1 MPGDVFRTWLDTKP
15 CGSLVISQASPALT
29 VHNNFALNGVLI
41 TVIEGPKSLI
51 SYAISVRAG
60 NSQHSWLLLPAS
72 RQLPLRLSETV
83 PAQCALSPCTVCS
96 SCVIPSFPPH
106 LVFPSLFP
114 QWQDYRTSV
123 LLLACPCLS
132 FLPDFF
138 PLLSS
143 SLCSGSNHK
152 CQVSIQNARAKKG
165 ADLTAVEQVQDLGM
179 QEEKHK
185 QDAMLKLSQTGAV
198 PSMESDQSSTS
209 PGQDIQ
215 GQSGDKPAPGLPSP
229 APAPTEQPSTWPEAE
244 VCDISEELSRQLE
257 DIIKT
262 YGSATSLMEKESTA
276 TGTDRPEK
284 GEPGSLEDA
293 EYEDGNEESEKE
305 KLAPGDASKAKEP
318 SSNKEQKLEKKILK
332 GLGKY
337 LYIHTALLQTQ
348 THASNHRFHNRKEAT
363 LLMQSL
369 NKLNTPEEKLDLLF
383 KKYAE
388 LLEEHRAEQKK
399 LKYLQKRQAQI
410 TKEKDQLQSEHSRA
424 ILARSKLESLCRELQ
439 RHNKNLKEETIQRA
453 REEDEKRKEITN
465 HFQGTLSEIQA
476 QIEQQSER
484 NMKLCQENT
493 ELAEKLKSI
502 IDQYELREEIPTH
515 VLSPKPS
522 VVQHLD
528 KIFKHRELQ
537 QKLVDAK
544 LEQSQEM
551 MKEAEERHQKEKE
564 YAHFDAFL
572 HYFHLLNQAAEWKL
586 QAKMLK
592 EQETVLQAQITLYS
606 ERFEEFQ
613 KTLAKSNEVFA
624 TFKQE
629 MEKMTKKMKKLE
641 KDTATWKSRF
651 ENCNRALLDMIEEK
665 AMRSKEYEC
674 FMLKIQRLENL
685 CRALQEER
693 NELYKKIKQAQLP
706 EEVNGNGIL
715 EEEDEEDDTETTPSS
730 SEQASI
736 DLHESDKRMLKQLAE
751 AFRVSHKAEE
761 SLPSN
766 SSNPETCDTQTCNA
780 VLVPEPPT
788 PLIPHSEAGNHC
800 EQPSTSTPTPSE
812 HTPAP
817 TESTTAPTESTTAPT
832 ENLSKPTKNTPSL
845 TGRVPTPT
853 ESVPVPP
860 ESVLVPTG
868 NMPILTEGM
877 PATPENM
884 PTPTQNTPLSLGNMP
899 VPIQCP
905 PKAAERAEE
914 AVEWSWY
921 NRAALLSTQEQSRAG
936 PSSTP
941 LLPAHFHRRPDMK
954 HIKIYT
960 NNRTNK
966 ANKATTT
973 LQRRMPAWRHHPQQ
987 NLAATHKLPSHGVLA
1002 LGYDQW
1008 VVPKKLH
1015 VHFYFCKAQEP
1026 LMAKGRCDS
1035 RCFLSGLVL
1044 TEETFFLTRYAQA
1057 RSCSYGQWVQCWSH
1071 SSWLEETG
1079 FPKTVANRTTAQN
1092 LKNVLQTQNQ
1102 AQKLT
1107 QERSTSEGDH
1117 SLLTRLF
1124 RPALPPMSWV
1134 APKDIATQTEQGPIH
1149 QRKLFKHWQCPVA
1162 QSTVYNVPVAGTES
1176 SKDELPK
1183 VLPLAHLGIVFHPH
1197 MESIQFMPGDV
1208 SEQL

>member
-1 MPGDVFRTWLDTKP
+1 
-15 CGSLVISQASPALT
+15 
-29 VHNNFALNGVLI
+29 
-41 TVIEGPKSLI
+41 
-51 SYAISVRAG
+51 
-60 NSQHSWLLLPAS
+60 
-72 RQLPLRLSETV
+72 
-83 PAQCALSPCTVCS
+83 
-96 SCVIPSFPPH
+96 
-106 LVFPSLFP
+106 
-114 QWQDYRTSV
+114 
-123 LLLACPCLS
+123 
-132 FLPDFF
+132 
-138 PLLSS
+138 
-143 SLCSGSNHK
+143 
-152 CQVSIQNARAKKG
+152 
-165 ADLTAVEQVQDLGM
+165 
-179 QEEKHK
+179 
-185 QDAMLKLSQTGAV
+185 
-198 PSMESDQSSTS
+198 MENDQSSTS

-229 APAPTEQPSTWPEAE
+229 APVPMEQPGSWPEAAGS
-244 VCDISEELSRQLE
+244 DISEELSRQLE

-262 YGSATSLMEKESTA
+262 YGSATSLMEKENTA
-276 TGTDRPEK
+276 AGTDRPEK

-318 SSNKEQKLEKKILK
+318 SGNKEQKLEKKFLK
-332 GLGKY
+332 GLG
-337 LYIHTALLQTQ
+337 
-348 THASNHRFHNRKEAT
+348 KEAT

-502 IDQYELREEIPTH
+502 IDQYELREE
-515 VLSPKPS
+515 
-522 VVQHLD
+522 HLD

-564 YAHFDAFL
+564 Y
-572 HYFHLLNQAAEWKL
+572 LLNQAAEWKL

-674 FMLKIQRLENL
+674 FVLKIQRLENL

-693 NELYKKIKQAQLP
+693 NELYKKIKQAQFP

-715 EEEDEEDDTETTPSS
+715 EEEEEEEEDNEEDDTKTTPSPC
-730 SEQASI
+730 EQESI
-736 DLHESDKRMLKQLAE
+736 ELHESDKRMLKQLAE
-751 AFRVSHKAEE
+751 AFRVSHRAEE

-780 VLVPEPPT
+780 ILVPEPPALLT
-788 PLIPHSEAGNHC
+788 PHSEAGKTC
-800 EQPSTSTPTPSE
+800 EQPSTSPPTPTE

-817 TESTTAPTESTTAPT
+817 TESMTAPT
-832 ENLSKPTKNTPSL
+832 ENGSKPTKSTPSL
-845 TGRVPTPT
+845 PDRVPTPT
-853 ESVPVPP
+853 ESVPMPP

-868 NMPILTEGM
+868 NMPVPTESM
-877 PATPENM
+877 PATPENV
-884 PTPTQNTPLSLGNMP
+884 PSPTQNTPISPGNMP
-899 VPIQCP
+899 VPIQGP
-905 PKAAERAEE
+905 PKAAECADEPADRSVQGQSGKQTGDTDME
-914 AVEWSWY
+914 AV
-921 NRAALLSTQEQSRAG
+921 
-936 PSSTP
+936 
-941 LLPAHFHRRPDMK
+941 D
-954 HIKIYT
+954 
-960 NNRTNK
+960 
-966 ANKATTT
+966 
-973 LQRRMPAWRHHPQQ
+973 
-987 NLAATHKLPSHGVLA
+987 
-1002 LGYDQW
+1002 
-1008 VVPKKLH
+1008 
-1015 VHFYFCKAQEP
+1015 
-1026 LMAKGRCDS
+1026 
-1035 RCFLSGLVL
+1035 
-1044 TEETFFLTRYAQA
+1044 
-1057 RSCSYGQWVQCWSH
+1057 
-1071 SSWLEETG
+1071 
-1079 FPKTVANRTTAQN
+1079 
-1092 LKNVLQTQNQ
+1092 
-1102 AQKLT
+1102 
-1107 QERSTSEGDH
+1107 
-1117 SLLTRLF
+1117 
-1124 RPALPPMSWV
+1124 
-1134 APKDIATQTEQGPIH
+1134 
-1149 QRKLFKHWQCPVA
+1149 
-1162 QSTVYNVPVAGTES
+1162 
-1176 SKDELPK
+1176 
-1183 VLPLAHLGIVFHPH
+1183 
-1197 MESIQFMPGDV
+1197 
-1208 SEQL
+1208 

>member
-1 MPGDVFRTWLDTKP
+1 
-15 CGSLVISQASPALT
+15 
-29 VHNNFALNGVLI
+29 
-41 TVIEGPKSLI
+41 
-51 SYAISVRAG
+51 
-60 NSQHSWLLLPAS
+60 
-72 RQLPLRLSETV
+72 
-83 PAQCALSPCTVCS
+83 
-96 SCVIPSFPPH
+96 
-106 LVFPSLFP
+106 
-114 QWQDYRTSV
+114 
-123 LLLACPCLS
+123 
-132 FLPDFF
+132 
-138 PLLSS
+138 
-143 SLCSGSNHK
+143 
-152 CQVSIQNARAKKG
+152 
-165 ADLTAVEQVQDLGM
+165 
-179 QEEKHK
+179 
-185 QDAMLKLSQTGAV
+185 
-198 PSMESDQSSTS
+198 QSSTS

-229 APAPTEQPSTWPEAE
+229 APAPTEQPSTWPEAA

-262 YGSATSLMEKESTA
+262 YGSATSLMEKESAA

-318 SSNKEQKLEKKILK
+318 SGNKEQKLEKKILK

-337 LYIHTALLQTQ
+337 LH
-348 THASNHRFHNRKEAT
+348 RKEAT

-502 IDQYELREEIPTH
+502 IDQYELREE
-515 VLSPKPS
+515 
-522 VVQHLD
+522 HLD

-564 YAHFDAFL
+564 Y
-572 HYFHLLNQAAEWKL
+572 LLNQAAEWKL

-613 KTLAKSNEVFA
+613 KTLTKSNEVFA

-693 NELYKKIKQAQLP
+693 NELYKKIKQAQFP
-706 EEVNGNGIL
+706 EEVNGNSIL
-715 EEEDEEDDTETTPSS
+715 EEEEEEEEDTDTTPSS

-736 DLHESDKRMLKQLAE
+736 ELHESDKRMLKQLAE
-751 AFRVSHKAEE
+751 AFRVSHTAEE
-761 SLPSN
+761 TLPSN
-766 SSNPETCDTQTCNA
+766 SINPETCDTQTCSA
-780 VLVPEPPT
+780 ILVPEPPA
-788 PLIPHSEAGNHC
+788 PLIPRSEAGNCC
-800 EQPSTSTPTPSE
+800 EQPSMSTSTPIE
-812 HTPAP
+812 HTQAP
-817 TESTTAPTESTTAPT
+817 TESMRVAI
-832 ENLSKPTKNTPSL
+832 ENVSKPTKSTPSL
-845 TGRVPTPT
+845 PDRVPTPT

-868 NMPILTEGM
+868 NMPTPTESM
-877 PATPENM
+877 PATPENV
-884 PTPTQNTPLSLGNMP
+884 PIPTQNTPTPPGNSP
-899 VPIQCP
+899 VSTQCP
-905 PKAAERAEE
+905 PKAAECADDPEDRSVQGQSAEQTGDTDME
-914 AVEWSWY
+914 AV
-921 NRAALLSTQEQSRAG
+921 
-936 PSSTP
+936 
-941 LLPAHFHRRPDMK
+941 D
-954 HIKIYT
+954 
-960 NNRTNK
+960 
-966 ANKATTT
+966 
-973 LQRRMPAWRHHPQQ
+973 
-987 NLAATHKLPSHGVLA
+987 
-1002 LGYDQW
+1002 
-1008 VVPKKLH
+1008 
-1015 VHFYFCKAQEP
+1015 
-1026 LMAKGRCDS
+1026 
-1035 RCFLSGLVL
+1035 
-1044 TEETFFLTRYAQA
+1044 
-1057 RSCSYGQWVQCWSH
+1057 
-1071 SSWLEETG
+1071 
-1079 FPKTVANRTTAQN
+1079 
-1092 LKNVLQTQNQ
+1092 
-1102 AQKLT
+1102 
-1107 QERSTSEGDH
+1107 
-1117 SLLTRLF
+1117 
-1124 RPALPPMSWV
+1124 
-1134 APKDIATQTEQGPIH
+1134 
-1149 QRKLFKHWQCPVA
+1149 
-1162 QSTVYNVPVAGTES
+1162 
-1176 SKDELPK
+1176 
-1183 VLPLAHLGIVFHPH
+1183 
-1197 MESIQFMPGDV
+1197 
-1208 SEQL
+1208 

>member
-1 MPGDVFRTWLDTKP
+1 
-15 CGSLVISQASPALT
+15 
-29 VHNNFALNGVLI
+29 
-41 TVIEGPKSLI
+41 
-51 SYAISVRAG
+51 
-60 NSQHSWLLLPAS
+60 
-72 RQLPLRLSETV
+72 
-83 PAQCALSPCTVCS
+83 
-96 SCVIPSFPPH
+96 
-106 LVFPSLFP
+106 
-114 QWQDYRTSV
+114 
-123 LLLACPCLS
+123 
-132 FLPDFF
+132 
-138 PLLSS
+138 
-143 SLCSGSNHK
+143 
-152 CQVSIQNARAKKG
+152 
-165 ADLTAVEQVQDLGM
+165 
-179 QEEKHK
+179 
-185 QDAMLKLSQTGAV
+185 
-198 PSMESDQSSTS
+198 MENDQSSAS
-209 PGQDIQ
+209 PGQDIH

-229 APAPTEQPSTWPEAE
+229 APAPTEQPSTWPEAA

-262 YGSATSLMEKESTA
+262 YGSATSLMEKENTST
-276 TGTDRPEK
+276 GIDKPEK

-305 KLAPGDASKAKEP
+305 KPAPGDASKAKEP

-332 GLGKY
+332 GLGK
-337 LYIHTALLQTQ
+337 
-348 THASNHRFHNRKEAT
+348 EAT
-363 LLMQSL
+363 LLMQNL

-502 IDQYELREEIPTH
+502 IDQYELREE
-515 VLSPKPS
+515 
-522 VVQHLD
+522 HLD

-564 YAHFDAFL
+564 Y
-572 HYFHLLNQAAEWKL
+572 LLNQAAEWKL

-693 NELYKKIKQAQLP
+693 NELYKKIKQAQFP

-715 EEEDEEDDTETTPSS
+715 EEEEEDEEDDTEMTPSS

-736 DLHESDKRMLKQLAE
+736 ELHESDKRMLKQLAE
-751 AFRVSHKAEE
+751 AFRVSHKGEE

-766 SSNPETCDTQTCNA
+766 SSNPETCDTQTSNA

-800 EQPSTSTPTPSE
+800 EQPSMSTPTPTE
-812 HTPAP
+812 HPPAP
-817 TESTTAPTESTTAPT
+817 TESKTGPT
-832 ENLSKPTKNTPSL
+832 ENVSKPTKSTPSL
-845 TGRVPTPT
+845 PDKVPTHT

-868 NMPILTEGM
+868 NMPIPTESM
-877 PATPENM
+877 PASPENV
-884 PTPTQNTPLSLGNMP
+884 PTPTQNTPISLGNTS
-899 VPIQCP
+899 VPIQYP
-905 PKAAERAEE
+905 PKAAECANDPADRSVQGQSAEQTGDTDME
-914 AVEWSWY
+914 AV
-921 NRAALLSTQEQSRAG
+921 
-936 PSSTP
+936 
-941 LLPAHFHRRPDMK
+941 D
-954 HIKIYT
+954 
-960 NNRTNK
+960 
-966 ANKATTT
+966 
-973 LQRRMPAWRHHPQQ
+973 
-987 NLAATHKLPSHGVLA
+987 
-1002 LGYDQW
+1002 
-1008 VVPKKLH
+1008 
-1015 VHFYFCKAQEP
+1015 
-1026 LMAKGRCDS
+1026 
-1035 RCFLSGLVL
+1035 
-1044 TEETFFLTRYAQA
+1044 
-1057 RSCSYGQWVQCWSH
+1057 
-1071 SSWLEETG
+1071 
-1079 FPKTVANRTTAQN
+1079 
-1092 LKNVLQTQNQ
+1092 
-1102 AQKLT
+1102 
-1107 QERSTSEGDH
+1107 
-1117 SLLTRLF
+1117 
-1124 RPALPPMSWV
+1124 
-1134 APKDIATQTEQGPIH
+1134 
-1149 QRKLFKHWQCPVA
+1149 
-1162 QSTVYNVPVAGTES
+1162 
-1176 SKDELPK
+1176 
-1183 VLPLAHLGIVFHPH
+1183 
-1197 MESIQFMPGDV
+1197 
-1208 SEQL
+1208 